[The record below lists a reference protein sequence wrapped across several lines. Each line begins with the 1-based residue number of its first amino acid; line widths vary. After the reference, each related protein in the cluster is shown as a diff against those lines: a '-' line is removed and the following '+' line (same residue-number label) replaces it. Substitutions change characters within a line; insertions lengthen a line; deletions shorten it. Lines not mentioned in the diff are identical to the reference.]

1 VALFARQ
8 YGVASMPQL
17 RDLGLSGSGVRHRVA
32 TGRLHRI
39 HRGVY
44 GLTQSSLLP
53 REGRWLAA
61 VLACGPGAVLSHRSA
76 AALLELRPS
85 GSANV
90 DVTAPNR
97 RGRPRPGISAHAGSL
112 HPDEVTTI
120 RGIPCTSLARTAVDL
135 AEIVGRSVERYL
147 EQAEI
152 QHRFDLATLQSQ
164 LSRHPTRRGVGV
176 VAAILAELVEP
187 RLTRSELEEGFL
199 ALVREAGLP
208 VPEVNARLTLTD
220 GSVIEVDFL
229 FRSARLIVETDG
241 RATHATRWAF
251 EQDRR
256 RDQLLRLSGFT
267 VIRFTYTQVVNRPGE
282 VPRHPRRR
290 TRRPTRR
297 VAPLAAVPRPGCG
310 AGPCPAC
317 GRRAGSPRACPR
329 SLSRAWL
336 G

>member
-1 VALFARQ
+1 VDEDREREESEGGQIPAKGRPESAHPVREAAIVALLARQ
-8 YGVASMPQL
+8 YGIASVGQL
-17 RDLGLSGSGVRHRVA
+17 EGLGLSRRATRHRVA

-39 HRGVY
+39 HQGVY
-44 GLTQSSLLP
+44 ALTQPPLLT

-61 VLACGPGAVLSHRSA
+61 VLACGPDAVLSHRSA
-76 AALLELRPS
+76 AALLQLRP
-85 GSANV
+85 
-90 DVTAPNR
+90 TAPNSVDVITTGR
-97 RGRPRPGISAHAGSL
+97 RGRSRPGITVHRGSL
-112 HPDEVTTI
+112 DPREVTTI

-135 AEIVGRSVERYL
+135 ADVVDRRSVERFL

-152 QHRFDLATLQSQ
+152 QHRFDLITLQSQ
-164 LSRHPTRRGVGV
+164 LSRHPTRRGVPV

-187 RLTRSELEEGFL
+187 RLTRSELEERFL

-208 VPEVNARLTLTD
+208 VPEVNPRLTLTD

-282 VPRHPRRR
+282 VCA
-290 TRRPTRR
+290 T
-297 VAPLAAVPRPGCG
+297 LARLLVG
-310 AGPCPAC
+310 
-317 GRRAGSPRACPR
+317 
-329 SLSRAWL
+329 
-336 G
+336 